1 MSAVLTPHA
10 MPWACEAE
18 QSLLGALL
26 LNCKDAYDRAQ
37 PISKD
42 DFYDDRHG
50 LIYEAIES
58 VHLRRIPVDV
68 VTVDYHLKE
77 TGHSDLVGGLQYLGE
92 LVGGVPG
99 VTGTR
104 RYAEIVREKSRQR
117 ALITAT
123 EEARDLAMQPG
134 AMPDRL
140 DKITSLF
147 LALQRQTITRVPRT
161 LKDIAIQRTQHYE
174 ELEAGRVVAGWP
186 THIPALDR
194 MLNGGLRPGALYI
207 LAARPSVGKSSLSQT
222 LGMEQAKAGRKVL
235 FLSQEMASEELAD
248 RGVAAAGR
256 IDYSALLTGKLG
268 DDGWARAAEALGA
281 QELEHF
287 HVDDQPALT
296 LMDVR
301 AKAKQVPGLS
311 MLILDYL
318 QLCSGKGDN
327 RNAEIEQIS
336 RGLKAL
342 AKELNIAVVALSQLN
357 REVEKRPGKRPVLSD
372 LRDSG
377 SIEQDADV
385 VMFLWP
391 VRDLADNARLL
402 GLAIEKNRQGRC
414 GSFGLH
420 FEGNYQRW
428 AESTESIESN
438 IHAIKR
444 RGFEDWGA
452 E

>member
-1 MSAVLTPHA
+1 MNELLVHQT
-10 MPWACEAE
+10 MPWSAEAE

-26 LNCKDAYDRAQ
+26 LNCREAYDRAQ
-37 PISKD
+37 PITKG
-42 DFYDDRHG
+42 DFYDERHG
-50 LIYEAIES
+50 LIFEAIELT
-58 VHLRRIPVDV
+58 HQRRMPVDV
-68 VTVDYHLKE
+68 VTVSHQLRE
-77 TGHSDLVGGLQYLGE
+77 TGSSEIVGGLVYLGE
-92 LVGGVPG
+92 LLNAVPG
-99 VTGTR
+99 VSGTK
-104 RYAEIVREKSRQR
+104 RYAEIVRDKSRQR
-117 ALITAT
+117 ALILAT
-123 EEARDLAMQPG
+123 EEAREIAMQPG
-134 AMPDRL
+134 AMPERL

-147 LALQRQTITRVPRT
+147 LGLQRQTITRVPRT
-161 LKDIAIQRTQHYE
+161 LAEIAIQRTEYYE
-174 ELEAGRVVAGWP
+174 RLETGDVVAGWP
-186 THIPALDR
+186 THIPSLDR

-207 LAARPSVGKSSLSQT
+207 LAARPSVGKSSFSQT
-222 LGMEQAKAGRKVL
+222 LGMEQARAGRKVL
-235 FLSQEMASEELAD
+235 FLSQEMAAEELAD

-256 IDYSALLTGKLG
+256 VDYSALMTGRMKQE
-268 DDGWARAAEALGA
+268 DWSRAAEALGA
-281 QELEHF
+281 HELEHF

-342 AKELNIAVVALSQLN
+342 AKELNIAVIALSQLN

-385 VMFLWP
+385 VLFLWP
-391 VRDLADNARLL
+391 VRELADSARLVGL
-402 GLAIEKNRQGRC
+402 GIEKNRQGRC

-428 AESTESIESN
+428 HESAESIEN
-438 IHAIKR
+438 NVPAMKR
-444 RGFEDWGA
+444 RGFDE
-452 E
+452 